1 MDTLRPEATKSQLI
15 SDQPT
20 KVQSALMAL
29 ADVDQRYSVER
40 EHLLAWQGP
49 GRARERLIAQLEA
62 RYRKDREAL
71 VRHVAHLYVRT

>member
-1 MDTLRPEATKSQLI
+1 
-15 SDQPT
+15 
-20 KVQSALMAL
+20 MAL